1 MEEKKMATAKEG
13 KLIGLK
19 EIVIVVLLS
28 ILTIV
33 LNLVTAIPFMTSPKW
48 SVWGGYAI
56 ATLISGPI
64 YILMIS
70 KAPKTGTN
78 FLFFAVKALYTL
90 IMGQV
95 PTALVYLAG
104 GVICELII
112 INGGYKNSLRAGIA
126 FAAHSVIFGV
136 GSFTPMFIGADAYAE
151 QMLAAGLD
159 QAMVDAMVYD
169 LIAPNF
175 IAISSVI
182 LIVAA
187 TAGVLIG
194 LKMLKKHFKP
204 AGVA

>member
-1 MEEKKMATAKEG
+1 MAASKER

-33 LNLVTAIPFMTSPKW
+33 INLVTAIPFMASPKW
-48 SVWGGYAI
+48 SVWGGYAL
-56 ATLISGPI
+56 ATFISGPI

-78 FLFFAVKALYTL
+78 FLFFAVKAIYTL
-90 IMGQV
+90 IMGQI

-104 GVICELII
+104 GVICELIM
-112 INGGYKNSLRAGIA
+112 INGGYRSSLRAGIA
-126 FAAHSVIFGV
+126 FAAHSVTFGV

-151 QMLAAGLD
+151 QLLAAGMD
-159 QAMVDAMVYD
+159 QAMVNAMIYD
-169 LIAPNF
+169 LIAPGF
-175 IAISSVI
+175 VAITSVV

-187 TAGVLIG
+187 GLGVLLGI
-194 LKMLKKHFKP
+194 KMLKKHFKP